1 MFTKSLKNNYEIL
14 YEIVHISIIF
24 CILYIHCKMHLQA
37 LRSGVYDVLP
47 SSSFEGL
54 TAEDFRLLLNGVGE
68 INVQTLISYTSFN
81 DESGKLI
88 CQFHIIFIYYFIII
102 RDRK

>member
-1 MFTKSLKNNYEIL
+1 MRF
-14 YEIVHISIIF
+14 VHVSIIF
-24 CILYIHCKMHLQA
+24 CILGIYCKFYLQA

-81 DESGKLI
+81 DESGKLL
-88 CQFHIIFIYYFIII
+88 CHFHNVVINLLFHYYYIF
-102 RDRK
+102 KV

>member
-1 MFTKSLKNNYEIL
+1 M
-14 YEIVHISIIF
+14 YEIVHVSIIF
-24 CILYIHCKMHLQA
+24 CILGIHCKFYLQA

-81 DESGKLI
+81 DESGKLLCHYHNI
-88 CQFHIIFIYYFIII
+88 VIYLLIHC
-102 RDRK
+102 